1 VTLNVGRL
9 QRAQEVATILELS
22 GLSSNEV
29 KEIVEGAL
37 SREDTNNDD
46 DDGGLSLAK
55 GEVRISPIGVKQLL
69 MVLEMARSGDDALT
83 PDKFLECLHT
93 CGF

>member
-1 VTLNVGRL
+1 M
-9 QRAQEVATILELS
+9 
-22 GLSSNEV
+22 
-29 KEIVEGAL
+29 EGAL
-37 SREDTNNDD
+37 SREDS
-46 DDGGLSLAK
+46 DDGALSLAK

-69 MVLEMARSGDDALT
+69 MVLEMARSGDDVLT